1 MCGSG
6 DYIAKR
12 LFAPNL
18 IKPPGVEIARVG
30 LVYVSNLT
38 EQALHFLSDVLLN
51 YMGKFISVVPGYNGT

>member
-6 DYIAKR
+6 DSIAKR

-30 LVYVSNLT
+30 LVYVLNLT
-38 EQALHFLSDVLLN
+38 EHALHFLSDVL
-51 YMGKFISVVPGYNGT
+51 